1 MSKSFKHTIMDIRKT
16 IMLLWVLFLSSGI
29 QAQELYTLDRVLEIA
44 YENSPSIRQS
54 KYNLVNSRE
63 RLNAQKASLKSKFF
77 LNVSPFSYD
86 HTREYDDFS
95 STWYTREIM
104 GSSGTFGIS
113 QPIAL
118 TDGTLSLYNQFGW
131 QNAYND
137 NTNITNQTFSNNVQL
152 RFEQP
157 LFTYNQTKMG
167 LRELELNLENTLLGY
182 AMQKLNVE
190 KEVSQYFYQVYQEQQ
205 ALIISREELEN
216 QEKSHEIIENK
227 VEAGLSAREE
237 LWQAEL
243 NLANARSSVQN
254 AQVSLEN
261 AKDQLKQTI
270 GVDLDMP
277 LDIIAEVDVKT
288 IDVALNDAIEYALQH
303 RMELRQRE
311 IDIETAQFD
320 LIRAKATN
328 EFRGNLSLAVGLFGE
343 NENFGNIY
351 QSPTDNEQVELSF
364 EIPIFDWGQRKS
376 LVKAAEATLDRQELN
391 FEQEKVS
398 IKLNIRQIYRN
409 LQNLVSQIEIARK
422 SVENAR
428 LTYELNLE
436 KYENG
441 DLTSMDLSL
450 YQNQLSEQKNE
461 LTRALINYKLELLNL
476 KIQALWDFESGK
488 SIVPN
493 EYSPE
498 FENY

>member
-1 MSKSFKHTIMDIRKT
+1 
-16 IMLLWVLFLSSGI
+16 
-29 QAQELYTLDRVLEIA
+29 
-44 YENSPSIRQS
+44 
-54 KYNLVNSRE
+54 
-63 RLNAQKASLKSKFF
+63 
-77 LNVSPFSYD
+77 
-86 HTREYDDFS
+86 
-95 STWYTREIM
+95 
-104 GSSGTFGIS
+104 
-113 QPIAL
+113 
-118 TDGTLSLYNQFGW
+118 
-131 QNAYND
+131 
-137 NTNITNQTFSNNVQL
+137 
-152 RFEQP
+152 
-157 LFTYNQTKMG
+157 
-167 LRELELNLENTLLGY
+167 
-182 AMQKLNVE
+182 MQKLNVE

-205 ALIISREELEN
+205 ALIISREEHEN
-216 QEKSHEIIENK
+216 QEKSHEIIKNK

-261 AKDQLKQTI
+261 AKDQLKQAI
-270 GVDLDMP
+270 GADLDMP

-288 IDVALNDAIEYALQH
+288 IDVALNDAIGYALQH

-398 IKLNIRQIYRN
+398 IQLNIRQIYRN

-450 YQNQLSEQKNE
+450 YQNQLSGQKNE

-476 KIQALWDFESGK
+476 KIQTLWDFESGK